1 MQAVLASLAVGSL
14 LLVPS
19 LALLFT
25 LFQREHREELAA
37 GGHVDGPGKEAQAR

>member
-14 LLVPS
+14 LLIPS

-25 LFQREHREELAA
+25 LFQPEHGQQLAQPS
-37 GGHVDGPGKEAQAR
+37 GGSGTRQR